1 MMALRISYT
10 TEHGITCP
18 DAYCIIKHTTIEKV
32 RTTTFDANDEEIPTD
47 TFHVIYSGYVY
58 STEANYLADK
68 SAITSFHGNFEL
80 DVAGSKNQ
88 YNLLKQCYN
97 HVKTHPDFVGAID
110 C

>member
-18 DAYCIIKHTTIEKV
+18 DAYCIIKNSAIEKV
-32 RTTTFDANDEEIPTD
+32 RETVTVDGGDDIHTD
-47 TFHVIYSGYVY
+47 TFYVIYSGFVY

-97 HVKTHPDFVGAID
+97 HVKTQPDFSGAID